1 MNLYIFG
8 VESEGES
15 DVLLETGSSTLSEE
29 SLSENDVQLSS
40 SSSHI
45 GLPQPKTL
53 QQEFS
58 LINMNI
64 RNVSFEKVCVLQM
77 YNLFLWYEVWS
88 LKINSCLCVVMTF
101 TFARLWQDGESV
113 YTYYFCFQL
122 VVYSNYKTFYN
133 LNKIKVFFAYR
144 IKFYDSGIHTNF
156 IFNIF

>member
-1 MNLYIFG
+1 MNLYVFG

-29 SLSENDVQLSS
+29 SLSENDIQLSS

-77 YNLFLWYEVWS
+77 YNLF
-88 LKINSCLCVVMTF
+88 
-101 TFARLWQDGESV
+101 
-113 YTYYFCFQL
+113 
-122 VVYSNYKTFYN
+122 
-133 LNKIKVFFAYR
+133 
-144 IKFYDSGIHTNF
+144 H
-156 IFNIF
+156 